1 MGFHYYNSIITL
13 FRIFDKV
20 KSYYESI
27 ITLIGDGNMD
37 KTNEKHFG
45 LRVDGD
51 ILAKFRY
58 VCGFEGRSA
67 NAQIIQLMLKFI
79 ADYEKEHGK
88 IQLD

>member
-1 MGFHYYNSIITL
+1 
-13 FRIFDKV
+13 
-20 KSYYESI
+20 
-27 ITLIGDGNMD
+27 MD

-88 IQLD
+88 IQLDCQINKNPPYIRTSLACGGFLIYCTICPFNIC

>member
-1 MGFHYYNSIITL
+1 
-13 FRIFDKV
+13 
-20 KSYYESI
+20 
-27 ITLIGDGNMD
+27 MD

-67 NAQIIQLMLKFI
+67 NAQIIQLIFI
-79 ADYEKEHGK
+79 YSVVKTQAGNVRQNITCFFLFYF
-88 IQLD
+88 

>member
-1 MGFHYYNSIITL
+1 
-13 FRIFDKV
+13 
-20 KSYYESI
+20 
-27 ITLIGDGNMD
+27 MD

-67 NAQIIQLMLKFI
+67 NAQIIQLRI
-79 ADYEKEHGK
+79 VPCPPKEGTVG
-88 IQLD
+88 DF

>member
-1 MGFHYYNSIITL
+1 
-13 FRIFDKV
+13 
-20 KSYYESI
+20 
-27 ITLIGDGNMD
+27 MD
-37 KTNEKHFG
+37 KTNENNYC

-51 ILAKFRY
+51 ILAQFRY

-88 IQLD
+88 IQL